1 MWFQRKKPDSAVET
15 PAVDAPSAAAAPK
28 VLELA
33 QIDLNGTAATPD
45 VAIDTAGKLL
55 VQAGAVNPEYV
66 AFMHDREKLMS
77 TYMGNFLAIP
87 HGTNEGKDT
96 IVQSGLSFVRYDTP
110 IDWNG
115 NEVRFVVGIAGKDGG
130 HMDVLSKIALVFSDE
145 EQVDALLAA
154 KTPQEVLDLLGDVNS

>member
-1 MWFQRKKPDSAVET
+1 MSN
-15 PAVDAPSAAAAPK
+15 

-33 QIDLNGTAATPD
+33 QINLNGTATTPAE
-45 VAIDTAGKLL
+45 AIDEAGKIL
-55 VQAGAVNPEYV
+55 VSTGAVTPEYI
-66 AFMHDREKLMS
+66 AFMHDREATVS

-96 IVQSGLSFVRYDTP
+96 ISASALSFVRYDQP

-130 HMDVLSKIALVFSDE
+130 HMEVLSKIAIVFSEDDD
-145 EQVDALLAA
+145 VAALLAA
-154 KTPQEVLDLLGDVNS
+154 ESPEAVLEILGDVNE